1 MVCDS
6 AYLALFCSVAVF
18 QNSDIKLAVTGLN
31 GRCPEDRIP
40 EELVIL
46 LACTGSK

>member
-1 MVCDS
+1 MTLLTWLCFVVLLS
-6 AYLALFCSVAVF
+6 FKTVT
-18 QNSDIKLAVTGLN
+18 KLAVTGLN